1 MKNAVDDI
9 SAPRDFVCP
18 CEDGFPCGLAG
29 KESTYYAGDLGS
41 IPGVGRSPGEW
52 KKERLPT
59 PVFLPGE
66 FHGLCSPWGR
76 KESDMIK

>member
-1 MKNAVDDI
+1 MKNAVNNI
-9 SAPRDFVCP
+9 SAPRDFVYP
-18 CEDGFPCGLAG
+18 REYGFPCSSAG
-29 KESTYYAGDLGS
+29 KESTCNARDLGS

-52 KKERLPT
+52 RKERLPT

-66 FHGLCSPWGR
+66 FHGLYSPWGR